1 MFHILLTLLPLPLLF
16 LPALSA
22 PLDAP
27 SGPSTL
33 QCLPLKPDIVLSGTN
48 PNISAGKTE

>member
-1 MFHILLTLLPLPLLF
+1 MFHILFTLLPLPLLF

-22 PLDAP
+22 PLAAP

-33 QCLPLKPDIVLSGTN
+33 QCSPLKPDIILSGAN
-48 PNISAGKTE
+48 PKISAGKPE